1 MKKIQDSITENWN
14 QVGHLESDHLIVSDH
29 VKKID
34 MELNDFDKMISETVR
49 SIKDLEMEKKSWP
62 NQKIN
67 AINAL
72 NGVKF
77 LKTRLT

>member
-49 SIKDLEMEKKSWP
+49 SIKDLEMDNKKLAESK
-62 NQKIN
+62 NQCN
-67 AINAL
+67 
-72 NGVKF
+72 
-77 LKTRLT
+77 